1 MANVL
6 RTPKSK
12 ERFGDCSV
20 DKPSPFKLSR
30 ISSADKE
37 DGEKQGEKQNTYEA
51 FFDVVPRP
59 QPQAFHAG
67 DLSLRRTWLKG
78 DGKLWLG
85 LRHLTDD
92 GELE

>member
-12 ERFGDCSV
+12 ERFGDRSE
-20 DKPSPFKLSR
+20 DKPSLFKFSR

-37 DGEKQGEKQNTYEA
+37 DGEKQQRKQSTYEV
-51 FFDVVPRP
+51 FFDVVLRP

-67 DLSLRRTWLKG
+67 DPSLRRTWLKG

-85 LRHLTDD
+85 LRHLRMT
-92 GELE
+92 